1 MESEYT
7 KEFTVSIGFREGA
20 IALCVLV
27 VLSGSLLNSAAIM
40 ALISLSIIPQ
50 FVGILC

>member
-7 KEFTVSIGFREGA
+7 KEFTVSIGFRERA
-20 IALCVLV
+20 IALRVLV
-27 VLSGSLLNSAAIM
+27 VLSGYSLNSAAVM
-40 ALISLSIIPQ
+40 ALISLSITPQ